1 MPLVTAGNAAV
12 LCAAPAG
19 LVDASPRV
27 QQACVTML
35 CQLLCSR
42 QLAPAVTEL
51 CLGSEA
57 ILEGLAGLLDN
68 AGEWSGKAVCEWAVW
83 PPG

>member
-1 MPLVTAGNAAV
+1 
-12 LCAAPAG
+12 
-19 LVDASPRV
+19 
-27 QQACVTML
+27 ML